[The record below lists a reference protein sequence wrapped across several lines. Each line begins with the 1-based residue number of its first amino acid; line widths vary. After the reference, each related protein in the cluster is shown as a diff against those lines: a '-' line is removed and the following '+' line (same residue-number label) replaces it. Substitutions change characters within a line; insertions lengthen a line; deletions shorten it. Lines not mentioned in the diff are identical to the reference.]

1 MRTSL
6 LLALALFAGSAQASN
21 PAPDGSFVQIVSVSP
36 SVGTALRAG
45 EKVSLK
51 VEVEYVVPGESA
63 TIGLVVQ
70 AADNSSI
77 AHDNDVLLKGN
88 GKVTLSATFT
98 VPETKMINI
107 FTPLSAQGQNSTSTV
122 DSRAFKVLA
131 N

>member
-1 MRTSL
+1 MRTFPII
-6 LLALALFAGSAQASN
+6 ALMVVTGAVAAAN
-21 PAPDGSFVQIVSVSP
+21 PASDGSFVQIVSISP
-36 SVGTALRAG
+36 TVGTALRAG

-51 VEVEYVVPGESA
+51 VEIEYVVPVESA

-70 AADNSSI
+70 AADNSPI
-77 AHDNDVLLKGN
+77 ANDNDVLLKGS
-88 GKVTLSATFT
+88 GKVTLTADFT
-98 VPETKMINI
+98 VPATKMINI